1 MDAENQV
8 SYFSN
13 GPEGGF
19 TYSKE
24 RYIPSDRGSRVS
36 FIRRGSLSPGPI
48 NQRSFS
54 EMSTEVSSLLRSSK
68 ALDGR
73 LSKLEMNRAAM
84 KPEGIREQPRIDQE
98 AVDERWAADMEILGE
113 GSYEEK
119 GEVYQKHEDAGLNPS
134 EAKEKYQQD
143 KSDDSWVD
151 EMLGHGGQNPN

>member
-54 EMSTEVSSLLRSSK
+54 EMSTEVSSLLRSS
-68 ALDGR
+68 
-73 LSKLEMNRAAM
+73 
-84 KPEGIREQPRIDQE
+84 
-98 AVDERWAADMEILGE
+98 
-113 GSYEEK
+113 
-119 GEVYQKHEDAGLNPS
+119 
-134 EAKEKYQQD
+134 
-143 KSDDSWVD
+143 
-151 EMLGHGGQNPN
+151 